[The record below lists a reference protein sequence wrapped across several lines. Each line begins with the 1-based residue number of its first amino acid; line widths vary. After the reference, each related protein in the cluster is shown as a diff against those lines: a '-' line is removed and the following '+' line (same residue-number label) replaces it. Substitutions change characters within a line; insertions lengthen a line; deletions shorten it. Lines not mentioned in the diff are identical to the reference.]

1 MLFCLVDKCLLLLI
15 FPSNYPDTFYWIPLV
30 ILFRN
35 IWKLQLAPLNP
46 IQLYTH
52 QLSCVGPTR
61 SLSSC
66 NIALHKYEFQIRPFN
81 WWLDGVVVS
90 IPGRKLGDPGSIPGR
105 ALNLLNSYLNSY
117 ALLLSWQVFP
127 PIDFPFNNT
136 VIEIL
141 WQRWKNISP
150 NFWKVVFM
158 LMLWTFFKENL
169 LMLPSYL

>member
-1 MLFCLVDKCLLLLI
+1 MAIWTYMPFCLVDKCLLLLI

-90 IPGRKLGDPGSIPGR
+90 IPGRKLGDLGSIPGR
-105 ALNLLNSYLNSY
+105 ALNLLNGYLNSY
-117 ALLLSWQVFP
+117 ALLLSWQVSP
-127 PIDFPFNNT
+127 PIDFSGNIKDARGEVFEEHLLAKLNLKISNNMAT
-136 VIEIL
+136 
-141 WQRWKNISP
+141 K
-150 NFWKVVFM
+150 
-158 LMLWTFFKENL
+158 
-169 LMLPSYL
+169 